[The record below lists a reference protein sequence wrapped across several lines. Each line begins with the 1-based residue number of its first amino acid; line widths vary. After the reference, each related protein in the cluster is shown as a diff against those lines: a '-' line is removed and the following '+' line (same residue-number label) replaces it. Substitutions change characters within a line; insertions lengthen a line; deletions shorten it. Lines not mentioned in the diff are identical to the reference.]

1 MKNNDDDISIVS
13 IFGKSLLS
21 IKYGEEDNEYDKFFD
36 MHNDTTYVRTFF
48 KENESFLENEVWKNI
63 PNIESATRQVIKEA
77 EELEIF
83 LEELALNSENNE
95 IPDLDS
101 HFKYLEGEFK
111 NVYEYTPVKSYG
123 PGRPSLLRL
132 YAIKL
137 APNKYVIT
145 GGGIK
150 LGDKIQTSP
159 GIKDFVLKDIRRVR
173 KYLIDNFS

>member
-1 MKNNDDDISIVS
+1 M
-13 IFGKSLLS
+13 
-21 IKYGEEDNEYDKFFD
+21 KYG
-36 MHNDTTYVRTFF
+36 
-48 KENESFLENEVWKNI
+48 KNI
-63 PNIESATRQVIKEA
+63 PNIESATRQAIKEA

-101 HFKYLEGEFK
+101 HFKYLDGEFK

-173 KYLIDNFS
+173 KYLTHFFGQCLLCHFVCAQVMVQCKCHVLRHRAQIQKNRSRAVRRPHRKTT